1 MTGTESQDN
10 GLPTAGAPAA
20 GAPAVSFDA
29 EALRAEFPILGE
41 KPYGKPLVYLDN
53 AATTQKPQVVIDA
66 LANYYL
72 HDNSNVHRGAH
83 CLAER
88 ATAAFEEARENVATL
103 LNASREEIIWTRGT
117 TEAINLV
124 AQSYGGS
131 TLKLGDDVVISS
143 LEHHANIVPW
153 QQVCART
160 GATLRVIP
168 LKPEHN
174 GELDL
179 STLDQLI
186 TARTRIVAIVH
197 VSNALGIINPV
208 QDIIARARAVGATVL
223 VDGAQAV
230 SHFPVDVQ
238 ALDCDFYT
246 FSAHKLFGPTGV
258 GVLYGRRA
266 LLEAMPPF
274 QTGGEMI
281 EKVTFEASTWNQLPY
296 KFEAGTPNIGGVI
309 AFGAAVRWFAARD
322 RAAMAAHEAD
332 LLAYATQKARAFPG
346 LKIIGDAPNK
356 VAVLSFLL
364 EGGHPND
371 VGTLLDQQ
379 GVAVRTGHHCTMPL
393 MDALGIPGTVRAA
406 FAPYNTRNDVDRL
419 FAALEKVRRFL

>member
-1 MTGTESQDN
+1 MNS
-10 GLPTAGAPAA
+10 L
-20 GAPAVSFDA
+20 FDA
-29 EALRAEFPILGE
+29 ETLRAEFPILGE
-41 KPYGKPLVYLDN
+41 TAYGKPLVYLDN
-53 AATTQKPQVVIDA
+53 AATTQKPRAVIDA
-66 LANYYL
+66 LAAYYL

-88 ATAAFEEARENVATL
+88 ATAAFETARDDVAAL

-131 TLKLGDDVVISS
+131 TLKPGDEVVISS

-168 LKPEHN
+168 LKAEHN

-179 STLDQLI
+179 ATLDTLI
-186 TARTRIVAIVH
+186 NERTRIVAVVH

-208 QDIIARARAVGATVL
+208 QDIIARARTVGATVL

-266 LLEAMPPF
+266 LLEAMPPY

-281 EKVTFEASTWNQLPY
+281 EKVTFETSTWNQLPY
-296 KFEAGTPNIGGVI
+296 KFEAGTPHIGGVV
-309 AFGAAVRWFAARD
+309 AFGAAVRWFRAQD
-322 RAAMAAHEAD
+322 RTAMAAHEAD
-332 LLAYATQKARAFPG
+332 LLAYATQQARAFPG

-364 EGGHPND
+364 EGAHPND

-406 FAPYNTRNDVDRL
+406 FAPYNTRDDVDRL

>member
-1 MTGTESQDN
+1 MNGTSLHGSRLDV
-10 GLPTAGAPAA
+10 T
-20 GAPAVSFDA
+20 
-29 EALRAEFPILGE
+29 ALRAEFPILAE
-41 KPYGKPLVYLDN
+41 QPYGKPLVYLDN
-53 AATTQKPQVVIDA
+53 AATTQKPRAVIDA
-66 LANYYL
+66 LAAYYE

-83 CLAER
+83 CLADR
-88 ATAAFEEARENVATL
+88 ATAAFESAREKVAAFI
-103 LNASREEIIWTRGT
+103 NASREEVIWTRGT

-124 AQSYGGS
+124 AHSYGGD
-131 TLKLGDDVVISS
+131 TLKPGDEVVISS

-160 GATLRVIP
+160 GAKLKVIP
-168 LKPEHN
+168 LDPSHN

-179 STLDQLI
+179 STIDEII
-186 TARTRIVAIVH
+186 TERTRILALVQ
-197 VSNALGIINPV
+197 VSNALGVINPV
-208 QDIIARARAVGATVL
+208 AELIARARAVGARVL
-223 VDGAQAV
+223 IDGAQAV

-238 ALDCDFYT
+238 ALDCDFYV
-246 FSAHKLFGPTGV
+246 FSAHKLFGPTGL
-258 GVLYGRRA
+258 GVLYGRKA
-266 LLEAMPPF
+266 LLEAMPPW

-281 EKVTFEASTWNQLPY
+281 ETVTFEASTWNQLPY
-296 KFEAGTPNIGGVI
+296 KFEAGTPHIGGVI
-309 AFGAAVRWFAARD
+309 AFGAAIDWLNHQD

-332 LLAYATQKARAFPG
+332 LLAYATEQARAFPG

-356 VAVLSFLL
+356 IAVLSFLL

-393 MDALGIPGTVRAA
+393 MNALGIPGTVRAA
-406 FAPYNTRNDVDRL
+406 FAPYNTRDEVDQL

>member
-1 MTGTESQDN
+1 MNATRSHGSRLDVT
-10 GLPTAGAPAA
+10 
-20 GAPAVSFDA
+20 
-29 EALRAEFPILGE
+29 ALRAEFPILAE
-41 KPYGKPLVYLDN
+41 QPYGKPLVYLDN
-53 AATTQKPQVVIDA
+53 AATTQKPRAVIDA
-66 LANYYL
+66 LAAYYE

-83 CLAER
+83 CLADR
-88 ATAAFEEARENVATL
+88 ATAAFESAREKVAAFI
-103 LNASREEIIWTRGT
+103 NASREEVIWTRGT

-124 AQSYGGS
+124 AQSYGGD
-131 TLKLGDDVVISS
+131 TLKPGDEVVISS

-160 GATLRVIP
+160 GATLKVIP
-168 LKPEHN
+168 LDPSHN

-179 STLDQLI
+179 STIDEII
-186 TARTRIVAIVH
+186 TERTRILALVQ
-197 VSNALGIINPV
+197 VSNALGVINPV
-208 QDIIARARAVGATVL
+208 AELIARARTVGARVL
-223 VDGAQAV
+223 IDGAQAV

-238 ALDCDFYT
+238 ALDCDFYV
-246 FSAHKLFGPTGV
+246 FSAHKLFGPTGL
-258 GVLYGRRA
+258 GVLYGRKA
-266 LLEAMPPF
+266 LLETMPPW

-281 EKVTFEASTWNQLPY
+281 ETVTFEASTWNQLPY
-296 KFEAGTPNIGGVI
+296 KFEAGTPHIGGVI
-309 AFGAAVRWFAARD
+309 AFGAAIGWLNRQD

-332 LLAYATQKARAFPG
+332 LLAHATEQARTFPG

-356 VAVLSFLL
+356 IAVVSFLL

-406 FAPYNTRNDVDRL
+406 FAPYNTLEEVDQL

>member
-1 MTGTESQDN
+1 MNGTHLHGSRLDV
-10 GLPTAGAPAA
+10 T
-20 GAPAVSFDA
+20 
-29 EALRAEFPILGE
+29 ALRAEFPILAE
-41 KPYGKPLVYLDN
+41 QPYGKPLVYLDN
-53 AATTQKPQVVIDA
+53 AATTQKPRAVIDA
-66 LANYYL
+66 LAAYYQ

-83 CLAER
+83 CLADR
-88 ATAAFEEARENVATL
+88 ATAAFESAREKVAAFI
-103 LNASREEIIWTRGT
+103 NASREEVIWTRGT

-124 AQSYGGS
+124 AHSYGGD
-131 TLKLGDDVVISS
+131 TLKPGDEVVISS

-160 GATLRVIP
+160 GATLKVIP
-168 LKPEHN
+168 LDPSHN

-179 STLDQLI
+179 STIDEII
-186 TARTRIVAIVH
+186 TERTRILALVQ
-197 VSNALGIINPV
+197 VSNALGVINPV
-208 QDIIARARAVGATVL
+208 AALIARARAVGARVL
-223 VDGAQAV
+223 IDGAQAV

-238 ALDCDFYT
+238 ALDCDFYV
-246 FSAHKLFGPTGV
+246 FSAHKLFGPTGL
-258 GVLYGRRA
+258 GVLYGRKA
-266 LLEAMPPF
+266 LLEAMPPW

-281 EKVTFEASTWNQLPY
+281 ETVTFEASTWNQLPY
-296 KFEAGTPNIGGVI
+296 KFEAGTPHIGGVI
-309 AFGAAVRWFAARD
+309 AFGAAIDWLNHQD

-332 LLAYATQKARAFPG
+332 LLAYATEQARAFPG

-356 VAVLSFLL
+356 IAVVSFLL

-393 MDALGIPGTVRAA
+393 MNALGIPGTVRAA
-406 FAPYNTRNDVDRL
+406 FAPYNTRDEVDQL